1 MTSPEYHLQKLPTRI
16 ADMTEDELTEL
27 AYRLFDNFAKLAKSG
42 NSGAEAALR
51 GRGTP
56 KSGRQP
62 S

>member
-1 MTSPEYHLQKLPTRI
+1 MTPDYHLQKLPTRI
-16 ADMTEDELTEL
+16 SEMTEEEITEL

-42 NSGAEAALR
+42 NSGAEAARR

-56 KSGRQP
+56 TSG